1 MVQRHAGIARRA
13 RSKLI
18 KNARTKGKVSLRRYF
33 QQLQAGEQVVL
44 LAESSI
50 QRGMYP
56 TRFHGRCVVVNGK
69 QGKCYKVS
77 LEDGAKKKTFIV
89 HPVHL
94 RK

>member
-1 MVQRHAGIARRA
+1 MVQRHASLIRRA
-13 RSKLI
+13 RSKLQ
-18 KNARTKGKVSLRRYF
+18 KGARSKGKLSLRRFF
-33 QQLQAGEQVVL
+33 QHLTVGDQVVL

-56 TRFHGRCVVVNGK
+56 TRFHGKVAIVEGSRGH
-69 QGKCYKVS
+69 CYEVS
-77 LEDGAKKKTFIV
+77 LHDGGKKKTFIV